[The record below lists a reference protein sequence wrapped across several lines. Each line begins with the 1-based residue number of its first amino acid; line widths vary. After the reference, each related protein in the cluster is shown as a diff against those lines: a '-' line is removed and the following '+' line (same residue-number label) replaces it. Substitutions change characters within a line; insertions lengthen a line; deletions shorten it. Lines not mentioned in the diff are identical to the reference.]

1 MPFAAG
7 EFDGAYMLHV
17 GMNIENKAGAFAEVR
32 RVIKPGGVFG
42 IYDVMRA
49 DHDGDLPFPLPW
61 ASSPET
67 SFVESPEA
75 YRRLLED
82 AGFSV
87 ERQRDRREFGLEFF
101 RQVRARAQ
109 QGGAPPVGAFITM
122 AVPPRRRL
130 RIRSTVWR
138 EDSSRRRRSS
148 AEPCNPSCA
157 RWDATRTRPAGSNS
171 RRRSSA
177 GPEVDA

>member
-17 GMNIENKAGAFAEVR
+17 GMNIEDKAGAFAEVR

-49 DHDGDLPFPLPW
+49 DQDGDLPFPMPW

-67 SFVESPEA
+67 SFVERPEV
-75 YRRLLED
+75 YRRLLEG

-87 ERQRDRREFGLEFF
+87 ERERDRREFGLEFF

-109 QGGAPPVGAFITM
+109 QGGAPPLGPFITM
-122 AVPPRRRL
+122 GSTAPQKIANTVDSMARGLIAPTEIISRAV
-130 RIRSTVWR
+130 
-138 EDSSRRRRSS
+138 
-148 AEPCNPSCA
+148 
-157 RWDATRTRPAGSNS
+157 
-171 RRRSSA
+171 
-177 GPEVDA
+177 